1 MRSAS
6 TKLKMAKRRPMAHLD
21 RQARSKD
28 TAARLNRSL
37 RSLARC
43 NRVLWQAQSEPE
55 LLQSICDVL
64 VGTAGLRLVW
74 VGYCED
80 DTEKTVRPMA
90 KAGYGVDYLE
100 RLKFS
105 WGNSKAGKGPVGDA
119 IRTGRYCWIEDI
131 GKDPRFSHGRTEAVA
146 RGYTSCVAL
155 PLIANVG
162 PYGRLDLR
170 GTLTIYG
177 DAFDKSEVE
186 QHADLATYLTCAVAR
201 LRSNLAQDVTHSVT
215 AFRAREDRK
224 RAEEELRERA
234 RLLDLTHDTI
244 FVRDMSDRITFWNH
258 GAEEL
263 YGWTSETAAGKIS
276 HQLTQT
282 VFPARLEDINAELL
296 RTDRWDGELVHTKR
310 DGTQVVVASRWALQ
324 RDERGNPI
332 AILETNNDITKR
344 KRAEAEALEGERR
357 YREVQFE
364 LAHAN
369 RVATM
374 GQLTA
379 SIAHEVNQPIA
390 AVLSNAQAALRWLS
404 AQPPNL
410 QRAQQTLDFIIKDA
424 TRAGD
429 VIGRIR
435 DLIKKVPPQKHDLQ
449 INDAILE
456 IISLTRGELLS
467 NLVSVQMQLA
477 EGLPPIQGD
486 RVQLQQVI
494 LNLVVN
500 AVEAMTGVSE
510 GSRELHIRTD
520 KAESD
525 DVLVAVRDS
534 GPGLTSASS
543 ERVFEP
549 FHTTK
554 PGGLGMGLSIC
565 RSIIE
570 AHGGRLWAA
579 PNVPQ
584 GAAFHFTLPVH
595 HSAW

>member
-1 MRSAS
+1 
-6 TKLKMAKRRPMAHLD
+6 
-21 RQARSKD
+21 
-28 TAARLNRSL
+28 
-37 RSLARC
+37 
-43 NRVLWQAQSEPE
+43 
-55 LLQSICDVL
+55 
-64 VGTAGLRLVW
+64 
-74 VGYCED
+74 
-80 DTEKTVRPMA
+80 
-90 KAGYGVDYLE
+90 
-100 RLKFS
+100 
-105 WGNSKAGKGPVGDA
+105 
-119 IRTGRYCWIEDI
+119 
-131 GKDPRFSHGRTEAVA
+131 
-146 RGYTSCVAL
+146 
-155 PLIANVG
+155 VG

-170 GTLTIYG
+170 GTLTLYG
-177 DAFDKSEVE
+177 DAFDKTEVE

-201 LRSNLAQDVTHSVT
+201 LRSDLAQDVTHSVT

-224 RAEEELRERA
+224 RAEEGLRERA

-263 YGWTSETAAGKIS
+263 YGWTNEQAAGKVS

-296 RTDRWDGELVHTKR
+296 RTDCWDGELVHTKR

-324 RDERGNPI
+324 RDEQGNPI

-344 KRAEAEALEGERR
+344 IRAEAEALEGERR

-390 AVLSNAQAALRWLS
+390 AALSNAQAGLRWLS
-404 AQPPNL
+404 VQPPNL
-410 QRAQQTLDFIIKDA
+410 QRAQQTLDFIIKDV

-435 DLIKKVPPQKHDLQ
+435 DLIKKAPPRKHDLQ

-456 IISLTRGELLS
+456 IITLTRGELLS

-477 EGLPPIQGD
+477 DGLPLIQGD

-510 GSRELHIRTD
+510 GSRELLIRTD
-520 KAESD
+520 KVESD

-534 GPGLTSASS
+534 GPGLAAASS
-543 ERVFEP
+543 ERLFEP

-554 PGGLGMGLSIC
+554 PSGLGMGLSIC
-565 RSIIE
+565 RSIVE
-570 AHGGRLWAA
+570 SHGGRLWATA
-579 PNVPQ
+579 NVPQ
-584 GAAFHFTLPVH
+584 GAAFQFTLPVH
-595 HSAW
+595 PDSAW